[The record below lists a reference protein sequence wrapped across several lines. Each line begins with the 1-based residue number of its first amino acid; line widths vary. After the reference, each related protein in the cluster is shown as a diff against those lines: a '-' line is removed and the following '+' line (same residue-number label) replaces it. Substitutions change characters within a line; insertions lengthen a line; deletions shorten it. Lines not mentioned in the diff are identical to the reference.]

1 MDVDS
6 TPAAAKPPGTAGR
19 PSRRWLLALLLVALL
34 GGGGAWLVQLGTR
47 TLHSLDGTLASLA
60 AENSAN
66 ATRLQG
72 LQQRLDA
79 LAGEQAQASATRGA
93 LEAQLSQLEGRIA
106 ALPKSQDAAWA
117 PLRLAEADA
126 LLLLAA
132 QRLELAR
139 DVAGAASAL
148 ALAAARIGEEIPA
161 LRMALLADA
170 GRLQQ
175 FRDADATALANE
187 LGAFADAAAGW
198 PVRLGAPVDT
208 AAPPPV
214 ADGWR
219 GLLAALWHD
228 LLGLV
233 EIRSAGDSSPDPL
246 LAPERTALLHQQLA
260 LELMTARIAVLAR
273 DNPARNAALQSARA
287 LLSQSFDANHDG
299 VSGALARLEALA
311 RIDLKPA
318 LPSLEASR
326 AALAAARAGTTP

>member
-1 MDVDS
+1 MDAET
-6 TPAAAKPPGTAGR
+6 TPVPAGQPAPNKPP
-19 PSRRWLLALLLVALL
+19 RRWGMALVVLLLL
-34 GGGGAWLVQLGTR
+34 GAGGAWLVLLGKS
-47 TLHSLDGTLASLA
+47 TLHSLDGTLANLA
-60 AENSAN
+60 AESSAN
-66 ATRLQG
+66 ASRLQG

-126 LLLLAA
+126 LLLLAT

-139 DVAGAASAL
+139 DVAGAAAAL
-148 ALAAARIGEEIPA
+148 GLAAARLGEELPA
-161 LRMALLADA
+161 LRSALLADA
-170 GRLQQ
+170 AGLQE
-175 FRDADATALANE
+175 FRDTDATALANE

-198 PVRLGAPVDT
+198 PVRLGTPVEDT
-208 AAPPPV
+208 APAPV

-233 EIRSAGDSSPDPL
+233 EIRAAGDGSPDPM

-273 DNPARNAALQSARA
+273 DNPTRNAALQSARS
-287 LLSQSFDANHDG
+287 LLAQSFEVDHDG
-299 VSGALARLEALA
+299 VRGALSRIEGLA
-311 RIDLKPA
+311 KIDLKPA
-318 LPSLEASR
+318 LPSLEASQ
-326 AALAAARAGTTP
+326 AALAAARTGTTP